1 MRESDSRTAAIRAG
15 DRDTLAIVVHE
26 SLPPLLRA
34 ARGAGLEPTDAE
46 DVTQDVLLSFVAKAH
61 QFDGR
66 ARVLTYLFGILYR
79 KIAELRR
86 KSWRRELG
94 VDDIESIVASRFDH
108 TGRWIRPPR
117 GPEEDHNDLEIRHW
131 VGECLETLPDQQ
143 RAAFVLR
150 EVEDRETD
158 EICGILEIT
167 SNHLGVLFHRARHR
181 LRECLERMGFDGS

>member
-1 MRESDSRTAAIRAG
+1 MSIWAAAGMGRTASRARAPRVVSVFLTICHFLLWVSDLRDPFGSRSPANSRRLAFVIDVRCRFLTEPDPDRISRRPMRESDSRTAAIRAG

-108 TGRWIRPPR
+108 TGRW
-117 GPEEDHNDLEIRHW
+117 
-131 VGECLETLPDQQ
+131 
-143 RAAFVLR
+143 
-150 EVEDRETD
+150 
-158 EICGILEIT
+158 
-167 SNHLGVLFHRARHR
+167 
-181 LRECLERMGFDGS
+181 